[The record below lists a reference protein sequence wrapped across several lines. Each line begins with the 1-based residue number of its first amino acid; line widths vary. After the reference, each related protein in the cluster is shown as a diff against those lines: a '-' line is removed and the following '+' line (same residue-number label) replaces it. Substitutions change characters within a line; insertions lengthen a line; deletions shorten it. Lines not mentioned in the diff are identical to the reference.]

1 MSTFSSLKSDHKI
14 DVATNI
20 VGYNDLQ
27 AVRISCKDERGYLSI
42 GETKE
47 LIGLLFE
54 ALAHIASDGD
64 NEIVFVSDH
73 DGDLGCFGANEEHC
87 DTIKKCAAIARGQ

>member
-1 MSTFSSLKSDHKI
+1 MSTFSSLKSEHKI

-20 VGYNDLQ
+20 VGYNDAQ

-42 GETKE
+42 AETKE

-54 ALAHIASDGD
+54 ALAY
-64 NEIVFVSDH
+64 
-73 DGDLGCFGANEEHC
+73 
-87 DTIKKCAAIARGQ
+87 IARRQ